1 MSDNT
6 NAGVLDGRVPV
17 SSLCLCVHLED
28 KTASDFLYSH
38 GRLGKDVIAAT
49 DIEVGPCDQ
58 LIGGPVPE

>member
-1 MSDNT
+1 M
-6 NAGVLDGRVPV
+6 RE
-17 SSLCLCVHLED
+17 SLTAAYPSPHCVCAFMLED
-28 KTASDFLYSH
+28 KTASDFLYSR